1 MICSFR
7 DELTEAVFSGEA
19 PKGFP
24 ANLLAATRRKLTML
38 NAAAALADL
47 RIPPGN
53 RLHQL
58 TGDREG
64 QWSISV
70 NDQYR
75 ICFKWGQ
82 NGPEEVEFTDYH

>member
-1 MICSFR
+1 MIHSFKDSVTR
-7 DELTEAVFSGEA
+7 AVFAGES

-24 ANLLAATRRKLTML
+24 ANLLAATRRKLAML
-38 NAAAALADL
+38 HGAATLADL

-53 RLHQL
+53 RLHAL

-64 QWSISV
+64 QHSISV
-70 NDQYR
+70 NDQFR